1 MKNLTAQEK
10 NDLNSFVF
18 DALGQCQKV
27 NFWESFLAKI
37 KGFFARFFG

>member
-18 DALGQCQKV
+18 TALGQCQKAS
-27 NFWESFLAKI
+27 FWSAFWAKI
-37 KGFFARFFG
+37 KGFFARLFG